1 MWDTWLISFGAVI
14 MYIING
20 GLMALA
26 IDRKRSFKTRII
38 IILIW
43 PVYFFYLIVY
53 VAVNLIWLV
62 LTGEDY

>member
-1 MWDTWLISFGAVI
+1 

-43 PVYFFYLIVY
+43 PVYFLYLIVY